1 MTSVG
6 RCVPPQNR
14 LKAQEIANCRPFLE
28 AEIAMLSQIKVVL
41 CLGRVAF
48 DGYRRALRE
57 MGHDL
62 ARLDFGHGAHYRLG
76 RELPHLLASYHPSL
90 QNTNTG
96 RLTAPMMDDV
106 LARAKEL
113 FASPS

>member
-1 MTSVG
+1 
-6 RCVPPQNR
+6 
-14 LKAQEIANCRPFLE
+14 LKAQEIANCRPFLQ
-28 AEIAMLSQIKVVL
+28 AEITLLSHIKVVL

-48 DGYRRALRE
+48 DGYLRALRK

-62 ARLDFGHGAHYRLG
+62 PRLDFGHGVHHRLG
-76 RELPHLLASYHPSL
+76 PELPHLLASYHPSL

-106 LARAKEL
+106 LAQARKL
-113 FASPS
+113 FSPSVLSG